1 MRAGLAWADA
11 AHWVWVIKMKTRRDE
26 LSGMEAGCVRLVRRG
41 LRAGVVCMALGLSA
55 CASLNPIRW
64 FAGTPEPIVAT
75 EMTPETVANAARAST
90 AYERDP
96 RNVHAAIIYARSL
109 RELGS
114 NKTAADV
121 LGRTAKYHPENAEV
135 MAEYAK
141 ALTAAGDSENAIEAF
156 KAAEHLNQH
165 DWSLLSAEGIA
176 LDQLGR
182 HAEARKRYNAA
193 LKLSPDNPDIL
204 CNLALSHT
212 LSGDLAEAELILR
225 RALNQPG
232 AGAQARQ
239 NLALVLGL
247 RGRFGEAES
256 LARSDLDPAAADHN
270 VAVLRQM
277 FAQPDMWV
285 AAAEG
290 TPAKVADEPVPAA
303 PALSSMQTPAPMMA
317 VRQAALTAPPSG
329 VTGAVAPRASSAVA
343 PRKHAPPSA
352 QSHASGA
359 MVETAEGNDIDDTFF
374 AFGW

>member
-1 MRAGLAWADA
+1 MHARGLGMGWCRALGVGDQ
-11 AHWVWVIKMKTRRDE
+11 MTTRRDNPSGMTADRVRLARGVFQAAALLAAFA
-26 LSGMEAGCVRLVRRG
+26 LSGCV
-41 LRAGVVCMALGLSA
+41 
-55 CASLNPIRW
+55 SLNPVRW
-64 FAGTPEPIVAT
+64 FAATPDPIVAT
-75 EMTPETVANAARAST
+75 QMTPETVANAARASS

-96 RNVHAAIIYARSL
+96 KSVRAAIVYARSL

-121 LGRTAKYHPENAEV
+121 LGRTAKYHPENAEL

-141 ALTAAGDSENAIEAF
+141 ALTAAGESESALEAF
-156 KAAEHLNQH
+156 RTAERLNKR

-182 HAEARKRYNAA
+182 HREARKRYNAA
-193 LKLSPDNPDIL
+193 LKLSPDNPDVL

-212 LSGDLAEAELILR
+212 LSGNLAEAELILR
-225 RALNQPG
+225 RAVNQPG
-232 AGAQARQ
+232 AGVQARQ

-247 RGRFGEAES
+247 RGRFSEAES
-256 LARSDLDPAAADHN
+256 LARSDLDPAAADNN

-277 FAQPDMWV
+277 FAQPNMWV

-290 TPAKVADEPVPAA
+290 TPAKVAEEPVPAA
-303 PALSSMQTPAPMMA
+303 PALSSKQNAAPMRA
-317 VRQAALTAPPSG
+317 VRQAVLAAPASG
-329 VTGAVAPRASSAVA
+329 VTGAVAPRTHRA
-343 PRKHAPPSA
+343 PAA

-359 MVETAEGNDIDDTFF
+359 AVQSAEGNDIDDTFF